1 MKSHSRTSGCT
12 PDKIKIF
19 FNPVVLVFIG
29 VSIEFPI
36 ISGWNETVSLG
47 PSQMNI
53 KQLDYE
59 LEISN
64 S

>member
-1 MKSHSRTSGCT
+1 M
-12 PDKIKIF
+12 
-19 FNPVVLVFIG
+19 LVFIG

-59 LEISN
+59 LEISI